1 MFLGKAVLKICS
13 KFTREHPCRSVISI
27 KLLCNFIEITLQ
39 HGCSLINLL
48 HFFRTPF
55 LRTPLGGC
63 FSKYYLGKATKVL
76 PTYDKVRIF
85 KIRRIDISILH
96 CVIFSQL
103 LLLCFPE
110 VVSMDAFL
118 NDQINIFC
126 CKRL

>member
-1 MFLGKAVLKICS
+1 MQQIYRRTPMLKCDFNKVPI
-13 KFTREHPCRSVISI
+13 
-27 KLLCNFIEITLQ
+27 NFVEITLQ
-39 HGCSLINLL
+39 HGCSLVNLL

-76 PTYDKVRIF
+76 PTFDKVRIF
-85 KIRRIDISILH
+85 RIRRIDISILH